1 MPLPMNIE
9 TYLARLDYTG
19 PLEPSYETLRAL
31 QTAHMCAVPFE
42 NLDIV
47 PLHRPIR
54 LDEASLWGKLV
65 VHRRGGFCYEL
76 NGIYAWLLKH
86 VGFEVTYLDARVFKR
101 SGELGID
108 FDHLTLL
115 AKTPGNETQWLT
127 DVGFGDSF
135 LEPLD
140 LREGEQAQGQRAY
153 RLEHSA
159 GGFISWQRDYDGAW
173 ERQYFFDLI
182 PRRFP
187 SDYEAGCSYHQ
198 KSPESSF
205 TRHAVISR
213 ATRDGRIT
221 LEENKLI
228 TTRHGERTEQPVA
241 AEDWRRLLSERFGVV
256 L

>member
-1 MPLPMNIE
+1 MPSPMNIE

-19 PLEPSYETLRAL
+19 SLEPSYETLRAL
-31 QTAHMCAVPFE
+31 QTAHMYAVPFE

-54 LDEASLWGKLV
+54 LDELSLWDKLV

-76 NGIYAWLLKH
+76 NGIYAWLLRH

-115 AKTPGNETQWLT
+115 AKTPGSETQWLT

-135 LEPLD
+135 LEPLE
-140 LREGEQAQGQRAY
+140 LGEGEQAQGQRAY
-153 RLEHSA
+153 RLESSA

-205 TRHAVISR
+205 TRRAVISK
-213 ATRDGRIT
+213 ATPDGRIT

-228 TTRHGERTEQPVA
+228 MTRYGERTEQPVV